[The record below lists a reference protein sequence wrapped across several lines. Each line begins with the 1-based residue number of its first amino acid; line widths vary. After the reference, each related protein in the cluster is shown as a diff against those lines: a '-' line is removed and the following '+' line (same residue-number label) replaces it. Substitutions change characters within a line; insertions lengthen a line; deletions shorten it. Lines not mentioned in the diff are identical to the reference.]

1 MIRSCKYCLSQ
12 THLCPRCEGPVE
24 VRRVTVFA
32 HAEAHSTSLILCT
45 NLECQNYGL
54 FKQQT
59 AEAIEVYICP
69 ECEAQA
75 KEKQSSKE
83 FISET
88 IT

>member
-24 VRRVTVFA
+24 VRRITAYA
-32 HAEAHSTSLILCT
+32 HAEAFSTSLMLCT
-45 NLECQNYGL
+45 NLECQNYGV

-59 AEAIEVYICP
+59 VEAVEVYVCQD
-69 ECEAQA
+69 CEAKPNQT
-75 KEKQSSKE
+75 EGVTHE
-83 FISET
+83 I

>member
-24 VRRVTVFA
+24 VRRITAYA
-32 HAEAHSTSLILCT
+32 HAEAFSTSLILCT
-45 NLECQNYGL
+45 NLECQNYGQ

-59 AEAIEVYICP
+59 VEAIEVYTCP
-69 ECEAQA
+69 ECVVREHNQI
-75 KEKQSSKE
+75 EGVTHE
-83 FISET
+83 I